1 MEAAVDDASVLEAA
15 EEGKFMGDGVEHGE
29 VLDELTDADLVLL
42 GDWPVVVSWLQ
53 LIVRNPHL
61 YKIIVLINDRQ
72 ERGEKHEKRIL
83 YKTIIRSWLF
93 VIRI

>member
-1 MEAAVDDASVLEAA
+1 MEAAVDDVTIAA
-15 EEGKFMGDGVEHGE
+15 EGGKFMGDGVEHGE

-61 YKIIVLINDRQ
+61 YKLVVLINDRQ
-72 ERGEKHEKRIL
+72 ERGEKHEKIIL
-83 YKTIIRSWLF
+83 YKTIIQSWLF